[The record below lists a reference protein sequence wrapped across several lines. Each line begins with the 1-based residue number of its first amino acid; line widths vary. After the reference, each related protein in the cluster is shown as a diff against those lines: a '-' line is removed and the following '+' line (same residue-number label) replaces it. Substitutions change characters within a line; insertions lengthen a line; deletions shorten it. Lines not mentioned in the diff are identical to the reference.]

1 MAIPILGAV
10 LDLIKGPLDKIIPD
24 KAQRAAF
31 EHEITMSVQT
41 SDLAQMEVNKVEAA
55 NPSTFVSGWRPF
67 IGWICG
73 CAMAMEFL
81 VRPLAQWGI
90 NLSGKVVTLP
100 SLDTAQLYPI
110 LMGMLGLG
118 TLRTYEK
125 FKGVAR
131 KD

>member
-73 CAMAMEFL
+73 CAMGLEFL

-125 FKGVAR
+125 FKKVAR
-131 KD
+131 KE